1 MPLPIRRYPAA
12 VEHAVVLED
21 VQVRT
26 GENPILGPV
35 SITVGQGQQWA
46 LLGPNGSGKT
56 TLLSVAGAWRQP
68 SAGSACV
75 LGERL
80 GRVDVRIL
88 RARIGHV
95 GQTVS
100 RAIRPTQRVLDV
112 VLTGRSST
120 LEMWWQP
127 VGSDDLAEGNRRL
140 AQVGCEGLADH
151 ALGTCSQG
159 ERQRVLLARA
169 MFGRPEL
176 LLFDEPAAGLDLPGR
191 EMLLAAMSAVRDG
204 GSTTTITAT
213 HHLEELP
220 HATTHAALLRHG
232 RLVVAGTVDEVL
244 TDAWLGETF
253 GLPVRV
259 TRDPHGRWSATAH

>member
-1 MPLPIRRYPAA
+1 
-12 VEHAVVLED
+12 VEHAVSLED
-21 VQVRT
+21 VQVRI
-26 GENPILGPV
+26 GGSRILGPV
-35 SITVGQGQQWA
+35 SVKVGRGEHWA

-68 SAGSACV
+68 SSGSVWV

-80 GRVDVRIL
+80 GRVDVRTL

-100 RAIRPTQRVLDV
+100 RALRPAQSVLDT
-112 VLTGRSST
+112 VLTGRAST
-120 LEMWWQP
+120 LEMWWQT
-127 VGSDDLAEGNRRL
+127 VGPDDLDEANRRL
-140 AQVGCEGLADH
+140 AQVGCKSLADQT
-151 ALGTCSQG
+151 LGTCSQG

-169 MFGRPEL
+169 LFGRPEL

-191 EMLLAAMSAVRDG
+191 ETLLAAMSAVRDG
-204 GSTTTITAT
+204 TSPTTITAT

-220 HATTHAALLRHG
+220 ASTSHAALLRAG
-232 RLVVAGTVDEVL
+232 ELVAAGPVDEVL

-253 GLPVRV
+253 GLPIRV
-259 TRDPHGRWSATAH
+259 TRDPQGRWSATAH